1 MINKEISDK
10 VIEDLVIFIK
20 DNQKELQYKRERA
33 DIRGQLKY
41 TFNYKD
47 ADVEIFEGCIYINDI
62 MVFGGTKNKLFP
74 ILESLYTERS
84 NEIRRIA
91 EQENTKEIKRI
102 FGYD

>member
-33 DIRGQLKY
+33 VIRGKLKY

-47 ADVEIFEGCIYINDI
+47 AYVEIFEECLYINDI
-62 MVFGGTKNKLFP
+62 MVFDVAKNKLFP